1 MNAILY
7 NVKIDLILKF
17 RKAKGKAG
25 GFMKKNNELVKK
37 GLAIILALVL
47 TVSLVPDSVIP
58 VNAATGKVKLNKKTV
73 TVSVGK
79 KKTIILKKVKHRVV
93 WKIVYGKKNVSIK
106 KKGKYKQKIV
116 IKGRKVGNAKIKAI
130 YGNKKFTLKVKL
142 KANEETVNKSGEG
155 SSVFT
160 TKSVESSTVEVT
172 SKDKENQTEKEN
184 IPVTSKENREEI
196 TTKEEDYP
204 IVTEES
210 ESIIESTIVSVTT
223 EIKETTTQEETT
235 TKIKETTKAPETTT
249 QEETT
254 TKIKETTKAPETR
267 PEETTTKIEETT
279 KLQEVTTEFHEEAE
293 TEEHPKNINVDS
305 YISQVDAASSTK
317 VSTSANEGVEKLFDG
332 NINTKMC
339 TSNGFP
345 LRIAWQMEK
354 PIVLKKYTLTT
365 ANDSAA
371 YSYRNPKVWHLY
383 GSNNGTSWTQID
395 TVTDSGIEAKNLETY
410 TYETDVQKSFQYF
423 LIQFE
428 GNGTNYYG
436 FQLAEISL
444 HGDIADVT
452 DEMGDDLMT
461 YFESVYNEQTTAKGN
476 GNEIP
481 ANIFDSDITTKLFE
495 FSGNFSIAWKMKQE
509 TILYSYSLTT
519 ANDNATYKGRNPKSW
534 ILYGSKDGYNWEKID
549 VVNESGME
557 DENYKTY
564 NYAVDKTG
572 SYKYYKMDVKASYG
586 NSIQLSEIA
595 LRGATVSSSK
605 YDILFTGDWNDVTVD
620 GYLEELTKLFYN
632 SYPRLYQRWGNGTE
646 PTTIT
651 FKADKNYSGVAYCQ
665 GTTVCVS
672 TKYANSHPTDI
683 GFFSHEITHSVQ
695 QYSGKLNYGD
705 DVAWWTENMAN
716 YGGFRYFHWSN
727 PKYVQVYEATDETL
741 QDWGY
746 EQYGNNKWFFA
757 YMDSRYPTRKNADG
771 TLKYGLIDSINKLIK
786 DNNTGKTYTDDPY
799 DTTTPFNNVVKQ
811 ITGYDCIES
820 LRKKYV
826 EELKA
831 GTWTFKGFANYED
844 NWVTEN
850 IDGIAN
856 PEYPMVGEKIHGN
869 KTAAQLNNTVSDGT
883 NLCLNGKVYECS
895 GYTNDNESADKL
907 IDGKLDTKWC
917 ATSSN
922 VTSGE
927 YSLNGVKHWVKIDLG
942 KEQEFNTYTIYNT
955 KSKEGFGNATEW
967 EVLISNNNND
977 WTSVDYQASNNS
989 AVASFNIG
997 NQKARYVMI
1006 KVFTP
1011 DDGVGTLRLYDFQ
1024 LYNK

>member
-1 MNAILY
+1 
-7 NVKIDLILKF
+7 
-17 RKAKGKAG
+17 
-25 GFMKKNNELVKK
+25 MKKNNELVKK

-210 ESIIESTIVSVTT
+210 ESIIESTIVPVTT

-254 TKIKETTKAPETR
+254 TKIKETTKTPETR

-339 TSNGFP
+339 TLNGFP

-534 ILYGSKDGYNWEKID
+534 ILYGSKDGYNWEEID

-572 SYKYYKMDVKASYG
+572 
-586 NSIQLSEIA
+586 
-595 LRGATVSSSK
+595 
-605 YDILFTGDWNDVTVD
+605 
-620 GYLEELTKLFYN
+620 
-632 SYPRLYQRWGNGTE
+632 
-646 PTTIT
+646 
-651 FKADKNYSGVAYCQ
+651 
-665 GTTVCVS
+665 
-672 TKYANSHPTDI
+672 
-683 GFFSHEITHSVQ
+683 
-695 QYSGKLNYGD
+695 
-705 DVAWWTENMAN
+705 
-716 YGGFRYFHWSN
+716 
-727 PKYVQVYEATDETL
+727 
-741 QDWGY
+741 
-746 EQYGNNKWFFA
+746 
-757 YMDSRYPTRKNADG
+757 
-771 TLKYGLIDSINKLIK
+771 
-786 DNNTGKTYTDDPY
+786 
-799 DTTTPFNNVVKQ
+799 
-811 ITGYDCIES
+811 
-820 LRKKYV
+820 
-826 EELKA
+826 
-831 GTWTFKGFANYED
+831 
-844 NWVTEN
+844 
-850 IDGIAN
+850 
-856 PEYPMVGEKIHGN
+856 
-869 KTAAQLNNTVSDGT
+869 
-883 NLCLNGKVYECS
+883 
-895 GYTNDNESADKL
+895 
-907 IDGKLDTKWC
+907 
-917 ATSSN
+917 
-922 VTSGE
+922 
-927 YSLNGVKHWVKIDLG
+927 
-942 KEQEFNTYTIYNT
+942 
-955 KSKEGFGNATEW
+955 
-967 EVLISNNNND
+967 
-977 WTSVDYQASNNS
+977 
-989 AVASFNIG
+989 
-997 NQKARYVMI
+997 
-1006 KVFTP
+1006 
-1011 DDGVGTLRLYDFQ
+1011 
-1024 LYNK
+1024 

>member
-1 MNAILY
+1 
-7 NVKIDLILKF
+7 
-17 RKAKGKAG
+17 
-25 GFMKKNNELVKK
+25 MKKNNELVKK

-210 ESIIESTIVSVTT
+210 ESIIESTIVPVTT

-339 TSNGFP
+339 TLNGFP

-444 HGDIADVT
+444 YGDIADVT

-519 ANDNATYKGRNPKSW
+519 ANDNATYKGRNPKLW

-595 LRGATVSSSK
+595 LRGATVSPSK

-895 GYTNDNESADKL
+895 G
-907 IDGKLDTKWC
+907 
-917 ATSSN
+917 
-922 VTSGE
+922 
-927 YSLNGVKHWVKIDLG
+927 
-942 KEQEFNTYTIYNT
+942 
-955 KSKEGFGNATEW
+955 
-967 EVLISNNNND
+967 
-977 WTSVDYQASNNS
+977 
-989 AVASFNIG
+989 
-997 NQKARYVMI
+997 
-1006 KVFTP
+1006 
-1011 DDGVGTLRLYDFQ
+1011 
-1024 LYNK
+1024 

>member
-1 MNAILY
+1 
-7 NVKIDLILKF
+7 
-17 RKAKGKAG
+17 
-25 GFMKKNNELVKK
+25 MKKNNELVKK

-210 ESIIESTIVSVTT
+210 ESIIESTIVPVTT

-254 TKIKETTKAPETR
+254 TKIKETTKTPETR

-279 KLQEVTTEFHEEAE
+279 KRQEVTTEFHEEAE

-339 TSNGFP
+339 TLNGFP

-534 ILYGSKDGYNWEKID
+534 ILYGSKDGYNWEEID

-595 LRGATVSSSK
+595 LRGATVSPSK

-683 GFFSHEITHSVQ
+683 GFFSH
-695 QYSGKLNYGD
+695 
-705 DVAWWTENMAN
+705 
-716 YGGFRYFHWSN
+716 
-727 PKYVQVYEATDETL
+727 
-741 QDWGY
+741 
-746 EQYGNNKWFFA
+746 
-757 YMDSRYPTRKNADG
+757 
-771 TLKYGLIDSINKLIK
+771 
-786 DNNTGKTYTDDPY
+786 
-799 DTTTPFNNVVKQ
+799 
-811 ITGYDCIES
+811 
-820 LRKKYV
+820 
-826 EELKA
+826 
-831 GTWTFKGFANYED
+831 
-844 NWVTEN
+844 
-850 IDGIAN
+850 
-856 PEYPMVGEKIHGN
+856 
-869 KTAAQLNNTVSDGT
+869 
-883 NLCLNGKVYECS
+883 
-895 GYTNDNESADKL
+895 
-907 IDGKLDTKWC
+907 
-917 ATSSN
+917 
-922 VTSGE
+922 
-927 YSLNGVKHWVKIDLG
+927 
-942 KEQEFNTYTIYNT
+942 
-955 KSKEGFGNATEW
+955 
-967 EVLISNNNND
+967 
-977 WTSVDYQASNNS
+977 
-989 AVASFNIG
+989 
-997 NQKARYVMI
+997 
-1006 KVFTP
+1006 
-1011 DDGVGTLRLYDFQ
+1011 
-1024 LYNK
+1024 

>member
-1 MNAILY
+1 
-7 NVKIDLILKF
+7 
-17 RKAKGKAG
+17 
-25 GFMKKNNELVKK
+25 MKKNNELVKK

-210 ESIIESTIVSVTT
+210 ESIIESTIVPVTT

-339 TSNGFP
+339 TLNGFP

-444 HGDIADVT
+444 YGDIADVT

-519 ANDNATYKGRNPKSW
+519 ANDNATYKGRNPKLW

-595 LRGATVSSSK
+595 LRGATVSPSK

-620 GYLEELTKLFYN
+620 GYLEELTKLF
-632 SYPRLYQRWGNGTE
+632 L
-646 PTTIT
+646 
-651 FKADKNYSGVAYCQ
+651 
-665 GTTVCVS
+665 
-672 TKYANSHPTDI
+672 
-683 GFFSHEITHSVQ
+683 
-695 QYSGKLNYGD
+695 L
-705 DVAWWTENMAN
+705 
-716 YGGFRYFHWSN
+716 
-727 PKYVQVYEATDETL
+727 
-741 QDWGY
+741 
-746 EQYGNNKWFFA
+746 
-757 YMDSRYPTRKNADG
+757 
-771 TLKYGLIDSINKLIK
+771 
-786 DNNTGKTYTDDPY
+786 
-799 DTTTPFNNVVKQ
+799 
-811 ITGYDCIES
+811 
-820 LRKKYV
+820 
-826 EELKA
+826 
-831 GTWTFKGFANYED
+831 
-844 NWVTEN
+844 
-850 IDGIAN
+850 
-856 PEYPMVGEKIHGN
+856 
-869 KTAAQLNNTVSDGT
+869 
-883 NLCLNGKVYECS
+883 
-895 GYTNDNESADKL
+895 
-907 IDGKLDTKWC
+907 
-917 ATSSN
+917 
-922 VTSGE
+922 
-927 YSLNGVKHWVKIDLG
+927 
-942 KEQEFNTYTIYNT
+942 
-955 KSKEGFGNATEW
+955 
-967 EVLISNNNND
+967 
-977 WTSVDYQASNNS
+977 
-989 AVASFNIG
+989 
-997 NQKARYVMI
+997 QKA
-1006 KVFTP
+1006 
-1011 DDGVGTLRLYDFQ
+1011 
-1024 LYNK
+1024 

>member
-1 MNAILY
+1 
-7 NVKIDLILKF
+7 
-17 RKAKGKAG
+17 
-25 GFMKKNNELVKK
+25 MKKNNELVKK

-210 ESIIESTIVSVTT
+210 ESIIESTIVPVTT

-339 TSNGFP
+339 TLNGFP

-595 LRGATVSSSK
+595 LRGATVSPSK

-895 GYTNDNESADKL
+895 GYTNDNESADK
-907 IDGKLDTKWC
+907 
-917 ATSSN
+917 
-922 VTSGE
+922 
-927 YSLNGVKHWVKIDLG
+927 
-942 KEQEFNTYTIYNT
+942 
-955 KSKEGFGNATEW
+955 
-967 EVLISNNNND
+967 
-977 WTSVDYQASNNS
+977 
-989 AVASFNIG
+989 
-997 NQKARYVMI
+997 
-1006 KVFTP
+1006 FT
-1011 DDGVGTLRLYDFQ
+1011 V
-1024 LYNK
+1024 N

>member
-1 MNAILY
+1 
-7 NVKIDLILKF
+7 
-17 RKAKGKAG
+17 
-25 GFMKKNNELVKK
+25 MKKNNELVKK

-210 ESIIESTIVSVTT
+210 ESIIESTIVPVTT

-339 TSNGFP
+339 TLNGFP

-383 GSNNGTSWTQID
+383 
-395 TVTDSGIEAKNLETY
+395 A
-410 TYETDVQKSFQYF
+410 
-423 LIQFE
+423 
-428 GNGTNYYG
+428 
-436 FQLAEISL
+436 
-444 HGDIADVT
+444 
-452 DEMGDDLMT
+452 
-461 YFESVYNEQTTAKGN
+461 
-476 GNEIP
+476 
-481 ANIFDSDITTKLFE
+481 
-495 FSGNFSIAWKMKQE
+495 
-509 TILYSYSLTT
+509 
-519 ANDNATYKGRNPKSW
+519 
-534 ILYGSKDGYNWEKID
+534 
-549 VVNESGME
+549 
-557 DENYKTY
+557 
-564 NYAVDKTG
+564 
-572 SYKYYKMDVKASYG
+572 
-586 NSIQLSEIA
+586 
-595 LRGATVSSSK
+595 
-605 YDILFTGDWNDVTVD
+605 VTV
-620 GYLEELTKLFYN
+620 
-632 SYPRLYQRWGNGTE
+632 
-646 PTTIT
+646 
-651 FKADKNYSGVAYCQ
+651 
-665 GTTVCVS
+665 
-672 TKYANSHPTDI
+672 
-683 GFFSHEITHSVQ
+683 
-695 QYSGKLNYGD
+695 
-705 DVAWWTENMAN
+705 
-716 YGGFRYFHWSN
+716 
-727 PKYVQVYEATDETL
+727 
-741 QDWGY
+741 
-746 EQYGNNKWFFA
+746 
-757 YMDSRYPTRKNADG
+757 
-771 TLKYGLIDSINKLIK
+771 
-786 DNNTGKTYTDDPY
+786 
-799 DTTTPFNNVVKQ
+799 
-811 ITGYDCIES
+811 
-820 LRKKYV
+820 
-826 EELKA
+826 
-831 GTWTFKGFANYED
+831 
-844 NWVTEN
+844 
-850 IDGIAN
+850 
-856 PEYPMVGEKIHGN
+856 
-869 KTAAQLNNTVSDGT
+869 
-883 NLCLNGKVYECS
+883 
-895 GYTNDNESADKL
+895 
-907 IDGKLDTKWC
+907 
-917 ATSSN
+917 
-922 VTSGE
+922 
-927 YSLNGVKHWVKIDLG
+927 
-942 KEQEFNTYTIYNT
+942 
-955 KSKEGFGNATEW
+955 
-967 EVLISNNNND
+967 
-977 WTSVDYQASNNS
+977 
-989 AVASFNIG
+989 
-997 NQKARYVMI
+997 
-1006 KVFTP
+1006 
-1011 DDGVGTLRLYDFQ
+1011 
-1024 LYNK
+1024 

>member
-1 MNAILY
+1 
-7 NVKIDLILKF
+7 
-17 RKAKGKAG
+17 
-25 GFMKKNNELVKK
+25 MKKNNELVKK

-210 ESIIESTIVSVTT
+210 ESIIESTIVPVTT

-254 TKIKETTKAPETR
+254 TKIKETTKTPETR

-279 KLQEVTTEFHEEAE
+279 KRQEVTTEFHEEAE

-339 TSNGFP
+339 TLNGFP

-534 ILYGSKDGYNWEKID
+534 ILYGSKDGYNWEEID

-595 LRGATVSSSK
+595 LRGATVSPSK

-757 YMDSRYPTRKNADG
+757 YMDSRYPTRKNADE

-955 KSKEGFGNATEW
+955 KSKEGF
-967 EVLISNNNND
+967 
-977 WTSVDYQASNNS
+977 
-989 AVASFNIG
+989 
-997 NQKARYVMI
+997 
-1006 KVFTP
+1006 
-1011 DDGVGTLRLYDFQ
+1011 
-1024 LYNK
+1024 

>member
-1 MNAILY
+1 
-7 NVKIDLILKF
+7 
-17 RKAKGKAG
+17 
-25 GFMKKNNELVKK
+25 MKKNNELVKK

-210 ESIIESTIVSVTT
+210 ESIIESTIVPVTT

-254 TKIKETTKAPETR
+254 TKIKETTKTPETR

-339 TSNGFP
+339 TLNGFP

-534 ILYGSKDGYNWEKID
+534 ILYGSKDGYNWEEID

-595 LRGATVSSSK
+595 LRGATVSPSK

-705 DVAWWTENMAN
+705 DVA
-716 YGGFRYFHWSN
+716 
-727 PKYVQVYEATDETL
+727 
-741 QDWGY
+741 
-746 EQYGNNKWFFA
+746 
-757 YMDSRYPTRKNADG
+757 
-771 TLKYGLIDSINKLIK
+771 
-786 DNNTGKTYTDDPY
+786 
-799 DTTTPFNNVVKQ
+799 
-811 ITGYDCIES
+811 
-820 LRKKYV
+820 
-826 EELKA
+826 
-831 GTWTFKGFANYED
+831 
-844 NWVTEN
+844 
-850 IDGIAN
+850 
-856 PEYPMVGEKIHGN
+856 
-869 KTAAQLNNTVSDGT
+869 
-883 NLCLNGKVYECS
+883 
-895 GYTNDNESADKL
+895 
-907 IDGKLDTKWC
+907 
-917 ATSSN
+917 
-922 VTSGE
+922 
-927 YSLNGVKHWVKIDLG
+927 
-942 KEQEFNTYTIYNT
+942 
-955 KSKEGFGNATEW
+955 
-967 EVLISNNNND
+967 
-977 WTSVDYQASNNS
+977 
-989 AVASFNIG
+989 
-997 NQKARYVMI
+997 
-1006 KVFTP
+1006 
-1011 DDGVGTLRLYDFQ
+1011 
-1024 LYNK
+1024 

>member
-1 MNAILY
+1 
-7 NVKIDLILKF
+7 
-17 RKAKGKAG
+17 
-25 GFMKKNNELVKK
+25 MKKNNELVKK

-142 KANEETVNKSGEG
+142 KTNEETVNKSGEG

-210 ESIIESTIVSVTT
+210 ESIIESTIVPVTT

-254 TKIKETTKAPETR
+254 TKIKETTKTPETR

-339 TSNGFP
+339 TLNGFP

-534 ILYGSKDGYNWEKID
+534 ILYGSKDGYNWEEID

-595 LRGATVSSSK
+595 LRGATVSPSK

-757 YMDSRYPTRKNADG
+757 YMDSRYPTRKNADE

-786 DNNTGKTYTDDPY
+786 DNNTGKTYTDAPY
-799 DTTTPFNNVVKQ
+799 DTPTPFNNVVKQ

-967 EVLISNNNND
+967 EILISNNNND

>member
-1 MNAILY
+1 
-7 NVKIDLILKF
+7 
-17 RKAKGKAG
+17 
-25 GFMKKNNELVKK
+25 MKKNNELVKK

-210 ESIIESTIVSVTT
+210 ESIIESTIVPVTT

-254 TKIKETTKAPETR
+254 TKIKETTKTPETR

-279 KLQEVTTEFHEEAE
+279 NRQEVTTEFHEEAE

-339 TSNGFP
+339 TLNGFP

-534 ILYGSKDGYNWEKID
+534 ILYGSKDGYNWEEID

-595 LRGATVSSSK
+595 LRGATVSPSK

-672 TKYANSHPTDI
+672 T
-683 GFFSHEITHSVQ
+683 
-695 QYSGKLNYGD
+695 
-705 DVAWWTENMAN
+705 
-716 YGGFRYFHWSN
+716 
-727 PKYVQVYEATDETL
+727 
-741 QDWGY
+741 
-746 EQYGNNKWFFA
+746 
-757 YMDSRYPTRKNADG
+757 
-771 TLKYGLIDSINKLIK
+771 
-786 DNNTGKTYTDDPY
+786 
-799 DTTTPFNNVVKQ
+799 
-811 ITGYDCIES
+811 
-820 LRKKYV
+820 
-826 EELKA
+826 
-831 GTWTFKGFANYED
+831 
-844 NWVTEN
+844 
-850 IDGIAN
+850 
-856 PEYPMVGEKIHGN
+856 
-869 KTAAQLNNTVSDGT
+869 VS
-883 NLCLNGKVYECS
+883 
-895 GYTNDNESADKL
+895 
-907 IDGKLDTKWC
+907 
-917 ATSSN
+917 
-922 VTSGE
+922 
-927 YSLNGVKHWVKIDLG
+927 
-942 KEQEFNTYTIYNT
+942 
-955 KSKEGFGNATEW
+955 
-967 EVLISNNNND
+967 
-977 WTSVDYQASNNS
+977 
-989 AVASFNIG
+989 
-997 NQKARYVMI
+997 
-1006 KVFTP
+1006 
-1011 DDGVGTLRLYDFQ
+1011 
-1024 LYNK
+1024 

>member
-1 MNAILY
+1 
-7 NVKIDLILKF
+7 
-17 RKAKGKAG
+17 
-25 GFMKKNNELVKK
+25 MKKNNELVKK

-210 ESIIESTIVSVTT
+210 ESIIESTIVPVTT

-339 TSNGFP
+339 TLNGFP

-444 HGDIADVT
+444 YGDIADVT

-519 ANDNATYKGRNPKSW
+519 ANDNATYKGRNPKLW

-595 LRGATVSSSK
+595 LAT
-605 YDILFTGDWNDVTVD
+605 GR
-620 GYLEELTKLFYN
+620 
-632 SYPRLYQRWGNGTE
+632 PAHR
-646 PTTIT
+646 
-651 FKADKNYSGVAYCQ
+651 
-665 GTTVCVS
+665 
-672 TKYANSHPTDI
+672 
-683 GFFSHEITHSVQ
+683 
-695 QYSGKLNYGD
+695 
-705 DVAWWTENMAN
+705 
-716 YGGFRYFHWSN
+716 
-727 PKYVQVYEATDETL
+727 
-741 QDWGY
+741 
-746 EQYGNNKWFFA
+746 
-757 YMDSRYPTRKNADG
+757 
-771 TLKYGLIDSINKLIK
+771 
-786 DNNTGKTYTDDPY
+786 
-799 DTTTPFNNVVKQ
+799 
-811 ITGYDCIES
+811 
-820 LRKKYV
+820 
-826 EELKA
+826 
-831 GTWTFKGFANYED
+831 
-844 NWVTEN
+844 
-850 IDGIAN
+850 
-856 PEYPMVGEKIHGN
+856 
-869 KTAAQLNNTVSDGT
+869 
-883 NLCLNGKVYECS
+883 
-895 GYTNDNESADKL
+895 
-907 IDGKLDTKWC
+907 
-917 ATSSN
+917 
-922 VTSGE
+922 
-927 YSLNGVKHWVKIDLG
+927 
-942 KEQEFNTYTIYNT
+942 
-955 KSKEGFGNATEW
+955 
-967 EVLISNNNND
+967 
-977 WTSVDYQASNNS
+977 
-989 AVASFNIG
+989 
-997 NQKARYVMI
+997 ARS
-1006 KVFTP
+1006 
-1011 DDGVGTLRLYDFQ
+1011 
-1024 LYNK
+1024 

>member
-1 MNAILY
+1 
-7 NVKIDLILKF
+7 
-17 RKAKGKAG
+17 
-25 GFMKKNNELVKK
+25 MKKNNELVKK

-47 TVSLVPDSVIP
+47 TVSLVPDSVIL

-172 SKDKENQTEKEN
+172 SKDKENQTEKKN

-210 ESIIESTIVSVTT
+210 ESIIESTIVPVTT
-223 EIKETTTQEETT
+223 EIK
-235 TKIKETTKAPETTT
+235 ETTT

-339 TSNGFP
+339 TLNGFP

-595 LRGATVSSSK
+595 LRGATVSPSK

-672 TKYANSHPTDI
+672 T
-683 GFFSHEITHSVQ
+683 
-695 QYSGKLNYGD
+695 
-705 DVAWWTENMAN
+705 
-716 YGGFRYFHWSN
+716 
-727 PKYVQVYEATDETL
+727 
-741 QDWGY
+741 
-746 EQYGNNKWFFA
+746 
-757 YMDSRYPTRKNADG
+757 
-771 TLKYGLIDSINKLIK
+771 
-786 DNNTGKTYTDDPY
+786 
-799 DTTTPFNNVVKQ
+799 
-811 ITGYDCIES
+811 
-820 LRKKYV
+820 
-826 EELKA
+826 
-831 GTWTFKGFANYED
+831 
-844 NWVTEN
+844 
-850 IDGIAN
+850 
-856 PEYPMVGEKIHGN
+856 
-869 KTAAQLNNTVSDGT
+869 VS
-883 NLCLNGKVYECS
+883 
-895 GYTNDNESADKL
+895 
-907 IDGKLDTKWC
+907 
-917 ATSSN
+917 
-922 VTSGE
+922 
-927 YSLNGVKHWVKIDLG
+927 
-942 KEQEFNTYTIYNT
+942 
-955 KSKEGFGNATEW
+955 
-967 EVLISNNNND
+967 
-977 WTSVDYQASNNS
+977 
-989 AVASFNIG
+989 
-997 NQKARYVMI
+997 
-1006 KVFTP
+1006 
-1011 DDGVGTLRLYDFQ
+1011 
-1024 LYNK
+1024 

>member
-1 MNAILY
+1 
-7 NVKIDLILKF
+7 
-17 RKAKGKAG
+17 
-25 GFMKKNNELVKK
+25 MKKNNELVKK

-210 ESIIESTIVSVTT
+210 ESIIESTIVPVTT
-223 EIKETTTQEETT
+223 EIK
-235 TKIKETTKAPETTT
+235 ETTT

-339 TSNGFP
+339 TLNGFP

-395 TVTDSGIEAKNLETY
+395 TVTDSGIEAKHLETY

-481 ANIFDSDITTKLFE
+481 ANIFDSDITTKVFE

-534 ILYGSKDGYNWEKID
+534 ILYGSKDGYNWEEID

-595 LRGATVSSSK
+595 LRGATVSPSK

-757 YMDSRYPTRKNADG
+757 YMDSRYPTRKNADE

-826 EELKA
+826 EE
-831 GTWTFKGFANYED
+831 
-844 NWVTEN
+844 
-850 IDGIAN
+850 
-856 PEYPMVGEKIHGN
+856 
-869 KTAAQLNNTVSDGT
+869 
-883 NLCLNGKVYECS
+883 
-895 GYTNDNESADKL
+895 
-907 IDGKLDTKWC
+907 
-917 ATSSN
+917 
-922 VTSGE
+922 
-927 YSLNGVKHWVKIDLG
+927 
-942 KEQEFNTYTIYNT
+942 
-955 KSKEGFGNATEW
+955 
-967 EVLISNNNND
+967 
-977 WTSVDYQASNNS
+977 
-989 AVASFNIG
+989 
-997 NQKARYVMI
+997 
-1006 KVFTP
+1006 
-1011 DDGVGTLRLYDFQ
+1011 
-1024 LYNK
+1024 

>member
-1 MNAILY
+1 
-7 NVKIDLILKF
+7 
-17 RKAKGKAG
+17 
-25 GFMKKNNELVKK
+25 MKKNNELVKK

-210 ESIIESTIVSVTT
+210 ESIIESTIVPVTT

-254 TKIKETTKAPETR
+254 TKIKETTKTPETR

-279 KLQEVTTEFHEEAE
+279 KRQEVTTEFHEEAE

-339 TSNGFP
+339 TLNGFP

-534 ILYGSKDGYNWEKID
+534 ILYGSKDGYNWEEID

-595 LRGATVSSSK
+595 LRGATVSPSK

-757 YMDSRYPTRKNADG
+757 YMDSRYPTRKNADE

-831 GTWTFKGFANYED
+831 GTWT
-844 NWVTEN
+844 
-850 IDGIAN
+850 
-856 PEYPMVGEKIHGN
+856 
-869 KTAAQLNNTVSDGT
+869 
-883 NLCLNGKVYECS
+883 
-895 GYTNDNESADKL
+895 
-907 IDGKLDTKWC
+907 
-917 ATSSN
+917 
-922 VTSGE
+922 
-927 YSLNGVKHWVKIDLG
+927 
-942 KEQEFNTYTIYNT
+942 
-955 KSKEGFGNATEW
+955 
-967 EVLISNNNND
+967 
-977 WTSVDYQASNNS
+977 
-989 AVASFNIG
+989 
-997 NQKARYVMI
+997 
-1006 KVFTP
+1006 
-1011 DDGVGTLRLYDFQ
+1011 
-1024 LYNK
+1024 

>member
-1 MNAILY
+1 
-7 NVKIDLILKF
+7 
-17 RKAKGKAG
+17 
-25 GFMKKNNELVKK
+25 MKKNNELVKK

-116 IKGRKVGNAKIKAI
+116 IKGRRVGNAKIKAI

-196 TTKEEDYP
+196 TTREEDYP

-210 ESIIESTIVSVTT
+210 ESIIESTIVPVTT
-223 EIKETTTQEETT
+223 EIK
-235 TKIKETTKAPETTT
+235 ETTT

-339 TSNGFP
+339 TLNGFP

-595 LRGATVSSSK
+595 LRGATVSPSK

-741 QDWGY
+741 QDWEY

-844 NWVTEN
+844 N
-850 IDGIAN
+850 
-856 PEYPMVGEKIHGN
+856 
-869 KTAAQLNNTVSDGT
+869 
-883 NLCLNGKVYECS
+883 
-895 GYTNDNESADKL
+895 
-907 IDGKLDTKWC
+907 
-917 ATSSN
+917 
-922 VTSGE
+922 
-927 YSLNGVKHWVKIDLG
+927 
-942 KEQEFNTYTIYNT
+942 
-955 KSKEGFGNATEW
+955 
-967 EVLISNNNND
+967 
-977 WTSVDYQASNNS
+977 
-989 AVASFNIG
+989 
-997 NQKARYVMI
+997 
-1006 KVFTP
+1006 
-1011 DDGVGTLRLYDFQ
+1011 
-1024 LYNK
+1024 

>member
-1 MNAILY
+1 
-7 NVKIDLILKF
+7 
-17 RKAKGKAG
+17 
-25 GFMKKNNELVKK
+25 MKKNNELVKK

-210 ESIIESTIVSVTT
+210 ESIIESTIVPVTT

-254 TKIKETTKAPETR
+254 TKIKETTKTPETR

-339 TSNGFP
+339 TLNGFP

-534 ILYGSKDGYNWEKID
+534 ILYGSKDGYNWEEID

-595 LRGATVSSSK
+595 LRGATVSPSK

-757 YMDSRYPTRKNADG
+757 YMDSRYPTRKNADE

-869 KTAAQLNNTVSDGT
+869 KT
-883 NLCLNGKVYECS
+883 E
-895 GYTNDNESADKL
+895 
-907 IDGKLDTKWC
+907 
-917 ATSSN
+917 AT
-922 VTSGE
+922 
-927 YSLNGVKHWVKIDLG
+927 
-942 KEQEFNTYTIYNT
+942 F
-955 KSKEGFGNATEW
+955 
-967 EVLISNNNND
+967 
-977 WTSVDYQASNNS
+977 
-989 AVASFNIG
+989 
-997 NQKARYVMI
+997 
-1006 KVFTP
+1006 
-1011 DDGVGTLRLYDFQ
+1011 
-1024 LYNK
+1024 

>member
-1 MNAILY
+1 
-7 NVKIDLILKF
+7 
-17 RKAKGKAG
+17 
-25 GFMKKNNELVKK
+25 MKKNNELVKK

-210 ESIIESTIVSVTT
+210 ESIIESTIVPVTT

-254 TKIKETTKAPETR
+254 TKIKETTKTPETR

-279 KLQEVTTEFHEEAE
+279 KRQEVTTEFHEEAE

-339 TSNGFP
+339 TLNGFP

-534 ILYGSKDGYNWEKID
+534 ILYGSKDGYNWEEID

-595 LRGATVSSSK
+595 LRGATVSPSK

-632 SYPRLYQRWGNGTE
+632 SYPRLYQ
-646 PTTIT
+646 
-651 FKADKNYSGVAYCQ
+651 SGIL
-665 GTTVCVS
+665 S
-672 TKYANSHPTDI
+672 
-683 GFFSHEITHSVQ
+683 
-695 QYSGKLNYGD
+695 
-705 DVAWWTENMAN
+705 
-716 YGGFRYFHWSN
+716 
-727 PKYVQVYEATDETL
+727 
-741 QDWGY
+741 
-746 EQYGNNKWFFA
+746 GNNC
-757 YMDSRYPTRKNADG
+757 MC
-771 TLKYGLIDSINKLIK
+771 INKI
-786 DNNTGKTYTDDPY
+786 
-799 DTTTPFNNVVKQ
+799 
-811 ITGYDCIES
+811 C
-820 LRKKYV
+820 
-826 EELKA
+826 
-831 GTWTFKGFANYED
+831 
-844 NWVTEN
+844 
-850 IDGIAN
+850 
-856 PEYPMVGEKIHGN
+856 
-869 KTAAQLNNTVSDGT
+869 
-883 NLCLNGKVYECS
+883 
-895 GYTNDNESADKL
+895 
-907 IDGKLDTKWC
+907 
-917 ATSSN
+917 
-922 VTSGE
+922 
-927 YSLNGVKHWVKIDLG
+927 
-942 KEQEFNTYTIYNT
+942 
-955 KSKEGFGNATEW
+955 
-967 EVLISNNNND
+967 
-977 WTSVDYQASNNS
+977 
-989 AVASFNIG
+989 
-997 NQKARYVMI
+997 
-1006 KVFTP
+1006 
-1011 DDGVGTLRLYDFQ
+1011 
-1024 LYNK
+1024 

>member
-1 MNAILY
+1 
-7 NVKIDLILKF
+7 
-17 RKAKGKAG
+17 
-25 GFMKKNNELVKK
+25 MKKNNELVKK

-210 ESIIESTIVSVTT
+210 ESIIESTIVPVTT

-254 TKIKETTKAPETR
+254 TKIKETTKTPETR

-339 TSNGFP
+339 TLNGFP

-534 ILYGSKDGYNWEKID
+534 ILYGSKDGYNWEEID

-595 LRGATVSSSK
+595 LRGATVSPSK

-632 SYPRLYQRWGNGTE
+632 SYPRLYQRWETE
-646 PTTIT
+646 Q
-651 FKADKNYSGVAYCQ
+651 NRQ
-665 GTTVCVS
+665 
-672 TKYANSHPTDI
+672 
-683 GFFSHEITHSVQ
+683 
-695 QYSGKLNYGD
+695 
-705 DVAWWTENMAN
+705 
-716 YGGFRYFHWSN
+716 R
-727 PKYVQVYEATDETL
+727 
-741 QDWGY
+741 
-746 EQYGNNKWFFA
+746 
-757 YMDSRYPTRKNADG
+757 
-771 TLKYGLIDSINKLIK
+771 
-786 DNNTGKTYTDDPY
+786 
-799 DTTTPFNNVVKQ
+799 
-811 ITGYDCIES
+811 
-820 LRKKYV
+820 
-826 EELKA
+826 
-831 GTWTFKGFANYED
+831 
-844 NWVTEN
+844 
-850 IDGIAN
+850 
-856 PEYPMVGEKIHGN
+856 
-869 KTAAQLNNTVSDGT
+869 
-883 NLCLNGKVYECS
+883 
-895 GYTNDNESADKL
+895 
-907 IDGKLDTKWC
+907 
-917 ATSSN
+917 
-922 VTSGE
+922 
-927 YSLNGVKHWVKIDLG
+927 
-942 KEQEFNTYTIYNT
+942 
-955 KSKEGFGNATEW
+955 
-967 EVLISNNNND
+967 
-977 WTSVDYQASNNS
+977 
-989 AVASFNIG
+989 
-997 NQKARYVMI
+997 
-1006 KVFTP
+1006 
-1011 DDGVGTLRLYDFQ
+1011 
-1024 LYNK
+1024 

>member
-1 MNAILY
+1 
-7 NVKIDLILKF
+7 
-17 RKAKGKAG
+17 
-25 GFMKKNNELVKK
+25 MKKNNELVKK

-210 ESIIESTIVSVTT
+210 ESIIESTIVPVTT

-339 TSNGFP
+339 TLNGFP

-595 LRGATVSSSK
+595 LRGATVSPSK

-955 KSKEGFGNATEW
+955 KSKEGFGNA
-967 EVLISNNNND
+967 
-977 WTSVDYQASNNS
+977 
-989 AVASFNIG
+989 
-997 NQKARYVMI
+997 QK
-1006 KVFTP
+1006 
-1011 DDGVGTLRLYDFQ
+1011 Q
-1024 LYNK
+1024 LHSDKSHCHPLPYHSW

>member
-1 MNAILY
+1 
-7 NVKIDLILKF
+7 
-17 RKAKGKAG
+17 
-25 GFMKKNNELVKK
+25 MKKNNELVKK

-210 ESIIESTIVSVTT
+210 ESIIESTIVPVTT

-254 TKIKETTKAPETR
+254 TKIKETTKTPETR

-279 KLQEVTTEFHEEAE
+279 KRQEVTTEFHEEAE

-339 TSNGFP
+339 TLNGFP

-534 ILYGSKDGYNWEKID
+534 ILYGSKDGYNWEEID

-595 LRGATVSSSK
+595 LRGATVSPSK

-757 YMDSRYPTRKNADG
+757 YMDSRYPTRKNADE

-831 GTWTFKGFANYED
+831 GTWTF
-844 NWVTEN
+844 
-850 IDGIAN
+850 
-856 PEYPMVGEKIHGN
+856 MKITG
-869 KTAAQLNNTVSDGT
+869 
-883 NLCLNGKVYECS
+883 
-895 GYTNDNESADKL
+895 
-907 IDGKLDTKWC
+907 
-917 ATSSN
+917 
-922 VTSGE
+922 
-927 YSLNGVKHWVKIDLG
+927 
-942 KEQEFNTYTIYNT
+942 
-955 KSKEGFGNATEW
+955 
-967 EVLISNNNND
+967 
-977 WTSVDYQASNNS
+977 
-989 AVASFNIG
+989 
-997 NQKARYVMI
+997 
-1006 KVFTP
+1006 
-1011 DDGVGTLRLYDFQ
+1011 
-1024 LYNK
+1024 

>member
-1 MNAILY
+1 
-7 NVKIDLILKF
+7 
-17 RKAKGKAG
+17 
-25 GFMKKNNELVKK
+25 MKKNNELVKK

-47 TVSLVPDSVIP
+47 TVSLVPDSVIL

-210 ESIIESTIVSVTT
+210 ESIIESTIVPVTT
-223 EIKETTTQEETT
+223 EIK
-235 TKIKETTKAPETTT
+235 ETTT

-339 TSNGFP
+339 TLNGFP

-595 LRGATVSSSK
+595 LRGATVSPSK

-856 PEYPMVGEKIHGN
+856 PEYPMVGEK
-869 KTAAQLNNTVSDGT
+869 
-883 NLCLNGKVYECS
+883 YME
-895 GYTNDNESADKL
+895 
-907 IDGKLDTKWC
+907 TKQQH
-917 ATSSN
+917 S
-922 VTSGE
+922 
-927 YSLNGVKHWVKIDLG
+927 
-942 KEQEFNTYTIYNT
+942 
-955 KSKEGFGNATEW
+955 
-967 EVLISNNNND
+967 
-977 WTSVDYQASNNS
+977 
-989 AVASFNIG
+989 
-997 NQKARYVMI
+997 
-1006 KVFTP
+1006 
-1011 DDGVGTLRLYDFQ
+1011 
-1024 LYNK
+1024 

>member
-1 MNAILY
+1 
-7 NVKIDLILKF
+7 
-17 RKAKGKAG
+17 
-25 GFMKKNNELVKK
+25 MKKNNELVKK

-210 ESIIESTIVSVTT
+210 ESIIESTIVPVTT

-339 TSNGFP
+339 TLNGFP

-595 LRGATVSSSK
+595 LRGATVSPSK

-771 TLKYGLIDSINKLIK
+771 TFGL
-786 DNNTGKTYTDDPY
+786 
-799 DTTTPFNNVVKQ
+799 
-811 ITGYDCIES
+811 
-820 LRKKYV
+820 
-826 EELKA
+826 A
-831 GTWTFKGFANYED
+831 
-844 NWVTEN
+844 
-850 IDGIAN
+850 
-856 PEYPMVGEKIHGN
+856 
-869 KTAAQLNNTVSDGT
+869 
-883 NLCLNGKVYECS
+883 
-895 GYTNDNESADKL
+895 
-907 IDGKLDTKWC
+907 LDW
-917 ATSSN
+917 
-922 VTSGE
+922 
-927 YSLNGVKHWVKIDLG
+927 H
-942 KEQEFNTYTIYNT
+942 
-955 KSKEGFGNATEW
+955 
-967 EVLISNNNND
+967 
-977 WTSVDYQASNNS
+977 
-989 AVASFNIG
+989 
-997 NQKARYVMI
+997 
-1006 KVFTP
+1006 
-1011 DDGVGTLRLYDFQ
+1011 
-1024 LYNK
+1024 

>member
-1 MNAILY
+1 
-7 NVKIDLILKF
+7 
-17 RKAKGKAG
+17 
-25 GFMKKNNELVKK
+25 MKKNNELVKK

-47 TVSLVPDSVIP
+47 TVSLVPDSVIL

-210 ESIIESTIVSVTT
+210 ESIIESTIVPVTT
-223 EIKETTTQEETT
+223 EIK
-235 TKIKETTKAPETTT
+235 ETTT

-339 TSNGFP
+339 TLNGFP

-595 LRGATVSSSK
+595 LRGATVSPSK

-695 QYSGKLNYGD
+695 
-705 DVAWWTENMAN
+705 W
-716 YGGFRYFHWSN
+716 
-727 PKYVQVYEATDETL
+727 
-741 QDWGY
+741 
-746 EQYGNNKWFFA
+746 
-757 YMDSRYPTRKNADG
+757 
-771 TLKYGLIDSINKLIK
+771 
-786 DNNTGKTYTDDPY
+786 
-799 DTTTPFNNVVKQ
+799 Q
-811 ITGYDCIES
+811 IE
-820 LRKKYV
+820 LR
-826 EELKA
+826 
-831 GTWTFKGFANYED
+831 
-844 NWVTEN
+844 
-850 IDGIAN
+850 
-856 PEYPMVGEKIHGN
+856 
-869 KTAAQLNNTVSDGT
+869 
-883 NLCLNGKVYECS
+883 
-895 GYTNDNESADKL
+895 
-907 IDGKLDTKWC
+907 
-917 ATSSN
+917 
-922 VTSGE
+922 
-927 YSLNGVKHWVKIDLG
+927 
-942 KEQEFNTYTIYNT
+942 
-955 KSKEGFGNATEW
+955 
-967 EVLISNNNND
+967 
-977 WTSVDYQASNNS
+977 
-989 AVASFNIG
+989 
-997 NQKARYVMI
+997 R
-1006 KVFTP
+1006 
-1011 DDGVGTLRLYDFQ
+1011 
-1024 LYNK
+1024 